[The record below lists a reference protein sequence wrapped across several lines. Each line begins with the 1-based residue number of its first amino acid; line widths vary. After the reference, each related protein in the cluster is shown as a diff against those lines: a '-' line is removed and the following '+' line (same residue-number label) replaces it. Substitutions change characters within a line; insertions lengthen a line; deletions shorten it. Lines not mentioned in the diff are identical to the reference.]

1 MTNTTNRTGGLAGK
15 VALITGGSRGIGAA
29 IVRRLAEDGAA
40 VAVTYNASPEKA
52 EAVVREIEAAGGRAL
67 AVRAD
72 SADVGAVRNAVATTV
87 ETFGGIDVLVNNAG
101 ILVHGTVDQ
110 YSIDDFDRM
119 VAVNVRAVF
128 VAVQEAARHLKP
140 GGRVINIGSMV
151 ADRTGFPGVSVYG
164 MTKAAV
170 ASLTRGLAIDLAPR
184 GITVNNV
191 QPGPTET
198 DMNPKDGPHYDLVVN
213 MLPLKRAGT
222 ADEIAGMVSYLA
234 SAEAAYVTGASLT
247 IDGGLTA

>member
-1 MTNTTNRTGGLAGK
+1 MTNKTGLAGK
-15 VALITGGSRGIGAA
+15 VALVTGGSRGIGAA
-29 IVRRLAEDGAA
+29 IARRLARDGAA

-52 EAVVREIEAAGGRAL
+52 DEVVREIEAAGGRAL

-72 SADVGAVRNAVATTV
+72 SADVGAVRTAVTTTV
-87 ETFGGIDVLVNNAG
+87 ETFGRLDVLVNNAG
-101 ILVHGTVDQ
+101 ILVPGTVDQ
-110 YSIDDFDRM
+110 YAVDDFDRM

-128 VAVQEAARHLKP
+128 VAVQEAARHLKQ

-151 ADRTGFPGVSVYG
+151 ADRTGFPGSSVYG

-170 ASLTRGLAIDLAPR
+170 AALTRGLAIDLAPH

-198 DMNPKDGPHYDLVVN
+198 DMNPKDSPHHNILIQA
-213 MLPLKRAGT
+213 LPVKRLGR

-234 SAEAAYVTGASLT
+234 SPEAAFVTGASLT

>member
-1 MTNTTNRTGGLAGK
+1 MTNTTVNLAGK
-15 VALITGGSRGIGAA
+15 VALVTGGSRGIGAA
-29 IVRRLAEDGAA
+29 IARRLAWDGAA
-40 VAVTYNASPEKA
+40 VAVTYNASPRKA
-52 EAVVREIEAAGGRAL
+52 EEVVREIEAAGGRAV
-67 AVRAD
+67 AVQAD
-72 SADVGAVRNAVATTV
+72 SADVDAVRSAVATTV
-87 ETFGGIDVLVNNAG
+87 ETFGGLDVLVNNAG
-101 ILVHGTVDQ
+101 ILMLRTVDQ
-110 YSIDDFDRM
+110 FSVDDFDRM

-128 VAVQEAARHLKP
+128 VAVQEAARHLKS

-151 ADRTGFPGVSVYG
+151 ADRTGFPGTSVYG

-198 DMNPKDGPHYDLVVN
+198 DMNPKDGPHHDFVVN
-213 MLPLKRAGT
+213 MLPVKRAGT
-222 ADEIAGMVSYLA
+222 AAEIAGMVSYLA
-234 SAEAAYVTGASLT
+234 SAEAAFVTGASLT

>member
-1 MTNTTNRTGGLAGK
+1 MMSMTYTTVDLAGK
-15 VALITGGSRGIGAA
+15 VALVTGGSRGIGAA
-29 IVRRLAEDGAA
+29 IARRLARDGAA

-72 SADVGAVRNAVATTV
+72 SADVAAVRNAVATTV

-128 VAVQEAARHLKP
+128 VAVQEAARHMKP
-140 GGRVINIGSMV
+140 GGREINIGSMV
-151 ADRTGFPGVSVYG
+151 AYTARGFPGVSVYG

-170 ASLTRGLAIDLAPR
+170 ASLTRVLAIDLGPR
-184 GITVNNV
+184 GITANNV

-198 DMNPKDGPHYDLVVN
+198 AMNPRAGPHY
-213 MLPLKRAGT
+213 
-222 ADEIAGMVSYLA
+222 SLA
-234 SAEAAYVTGASLT
+234 ATMP
-247 IDGGLTA
+247 